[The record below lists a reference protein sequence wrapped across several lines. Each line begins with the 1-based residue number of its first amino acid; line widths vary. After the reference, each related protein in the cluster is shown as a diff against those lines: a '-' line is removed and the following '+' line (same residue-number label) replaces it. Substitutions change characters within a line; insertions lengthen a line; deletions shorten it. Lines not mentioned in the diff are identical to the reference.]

1 MIDYETAKNN
11 ASYYI
16 NKGKSKPEQEALI
29 IDDLTI
35 EKEYGWIFFYNSRIY
50 LETGNEDYLFYGN
63 APLIVEKE
71 DGSFHYTGTAR
82 DTEYYITQYEK
93 QRKWKKFWAKF
104 SLFKRSQS

>member
-1 MIDYETAKNN
+1 MIDYETAKQN
-11 ASYYI
+11 AIEYI
-16 NKGKSKPEQEALI
+16 NKGSSRADHEALI

-50 LETGNEDYLFYGN
+50 LETGNIHYSFIGN
-63 APLIVEKE
+63 APFIVEKE